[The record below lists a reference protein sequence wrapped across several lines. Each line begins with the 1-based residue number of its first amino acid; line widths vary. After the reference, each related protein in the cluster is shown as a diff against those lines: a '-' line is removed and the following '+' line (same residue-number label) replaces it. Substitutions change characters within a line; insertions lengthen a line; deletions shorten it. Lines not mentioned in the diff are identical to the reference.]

1 MKHRNNN
8 IKNELAYFY
17 KVIKNMDTKEQI
29 KQKKI
34 NEHEINFDEVLHDMV
49 FDNHD
54 MDKLIKDKNLLG
66 WIDMIEDQKLHTAVK
81 SLSLDEQSLLSYIFE
96 KGKTQCELAE
106 MYKISQPAINLK
118 LKILIKI
125 IRDKIN

>member
-29 KQKKI
+29 KQKEI
-34 NEHEINFDEVLHDMV
+34 NEHEINFDKVLHDMA

-81 SLSLDEQSLLSYIFE
+81 SLSLDEQTLLSYIFE

-106 MYKISQPAINLK
+106 IYKVSQL
-118 LKILIKI
+118 
-125 IRDKIN
+125 R